1 MTNKPHLTFVEQLKQ
16 NPLLFS
22 IVGLIIVGASKEIEG
37 FTGIPI
43 QVVGIFAVILTIV
56 PLVPLFRKFFLWLKK
71 RKK

>member
-1 MTNKPHLTFVEQLKQ
+1 MTNKPHLTLVEQLKQ

>member
-1 MTNKPHLTFVEQLKQ
+1 MANKPHLTFVEQLKQ

-22 IVGLIIVGASKEIEG
+22 IVGLIIGSASKEIEG
-37 FTGIPI
+37 FTGIPL
-43 QVVGIFAVILTIV
+43 QAVGIFAVILTIV